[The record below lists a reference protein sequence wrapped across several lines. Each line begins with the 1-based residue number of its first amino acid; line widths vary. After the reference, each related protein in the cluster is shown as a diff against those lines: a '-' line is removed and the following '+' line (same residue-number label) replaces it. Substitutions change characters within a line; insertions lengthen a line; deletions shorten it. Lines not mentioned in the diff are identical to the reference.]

1 MKQQPSF
8 ETANAELDRILQE
21 LSQED
26 TTLERSLELYAQA
39 AELVAFC
46 NEALSNAQM
55 KIDEITQKLDASIS
69 VQKQEA

>member
-8 ETANAELDRILQE
+8 ETASAELDRILQE

-39 AELVAFC
+39 AEFVAFC
-46 NEALSNAQM
+46 NEALSSAQM
-55 KIDEITQKLDASIS
+55 KIDEISQKLDASIS

>member
-8 ETANAELDRILQE
+8 ETASAELDRILQE

-46 NEALSNAQM
+46 NEALSSAQM
-55 KIDEITQKLDASIS
+55 KIDEISQKLDASIS

>member
-8 ETANAELDRILQE
+8 ETASAELDRILQE

-46 NEALSNAQM
+46 NKVLSSAQM
-55 KIDEITQKLDASIS
+55 KIDEISQKLDASIS